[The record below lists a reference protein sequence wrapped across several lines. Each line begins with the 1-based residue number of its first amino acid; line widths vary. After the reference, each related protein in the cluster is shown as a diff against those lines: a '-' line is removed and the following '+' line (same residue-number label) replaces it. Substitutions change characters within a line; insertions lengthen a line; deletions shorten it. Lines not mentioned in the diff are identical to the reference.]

1 VSVPALEQLSAFL
14 IPARRLEAKRGHLPT
29 PWPAL
34 NEMLGGGW
42 PRGALSEVSGPRSSG
57 RTSVLYASLGAALQR
72 GAAAALVD
80 AESALDARRAQ
91 QAGIPLRQLL
101 WVCAGQSQI
110 LLKSTELLVSAGG
123 FELVAL
129 DLGDS
134 VPHLP
139 TTAWIRLRQVAQRQ
153 GTVVL
158 LAAGFPLAGSCS
170 ATSVHLQQKN
180 VDFGRQAC
188 ARFRPRFGVDDHA
201 SARVVAH
208 PPLVTALASSVS
220 LERGRRTAEQA
231 AHCSLVFQARERAGA
246 SGQKSG
252 HVLGDEAPGRQG
264 ATREHSR
271 PYVTEEQRSRTG
283 WIGSQNMPEILT
295 GGTRA
300 EGT

>member
-1 VSVPALEQLSAFL
+1 MPALEQLSSFL

-42 PRGALSEVSGPRSSG
+42 PRGELSEVYGPRSSG
-57 RTSVLYASLGAALQR
+57 RTSVIYASLGAALKR

-91 QAGIPLRQLL
+91 HAGIPLRQLL
-101 WVCAGQSQI
+101 WVCASQSQT
-110 LLKSTELLVSAGG
+110 LKSTELLVSAGG

-139 TTAWIRLRQVAQRQ
+139 TTAWIRLRQIAQRQ

-158 LAAGFPLAGSCS
+158 LAAGFPLAGSFS
-170 ATSVHLQQKN
+170 ATSVQLQQKN
-180 VDFGRQAC
+180 VDFGQQAC
-188 ARFRPRFGVDDHA
+188 ARLRPRLGADDHA
-201 SARVVAH
+201 LARVVAH

-220 LERGRRTAEQA
+220 LERGRRSAEQA
-231 AHCSLVFQARERAGA
+231 AHCSLVFREPLRESAR
-246 SGQKSG
+246 
-252 HVLGDEAPGRQG
+252 
-264 ATREHSR
+264 T
-271 PYVTEEQRSRTG
+271 
-283 WIGSQNMPEILT
+283 
-295 GGTRA
+295 
-300 EGT
+300 

>member
-1 VSVPALEQLSAFL
+1 VSVLALEQLSSFL

-134 VPHLP
+134 APHLP
-139 TTAWIRLRQVAQRQ
+139 TAAWIRLRQVAQRQ
-153 GTVVL
+153 GTAVL
-158 LAAGFPLAGSCS
+158 LAARFPLAGSFS

-188 ARFRPRFGVDDHA
+188 TRLRLRRGVDDHA
-201 SARVVAH
+201 LARAVSH
-208 PPLVTALASSVS
+208 PPLVTALSSSVS
-220 LERGRRTAEQA
+220 LERGRRSAEQA
-231 AHCSLVFQARERAGA
+231 AGCSLVFHEPLRESARG
-246 SGQKSG
+246 
-252 HVLGDEAPGRQG
+252 
-264 ATREHSR
+264 
-271 PYVTEEQRSRTG
+271 EQT
-283 WIGSQNMPEILT
+283 
-295 GGTRA
+295 
-300 EGT
+300 